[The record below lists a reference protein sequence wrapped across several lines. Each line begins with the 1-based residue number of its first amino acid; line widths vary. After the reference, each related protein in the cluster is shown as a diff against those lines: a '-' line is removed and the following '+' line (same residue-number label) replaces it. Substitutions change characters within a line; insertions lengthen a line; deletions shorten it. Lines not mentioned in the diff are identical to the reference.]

1 LKPVPFVET
10 STEFAPLTEV
20 LHGLG
25 KSWGQ
30 GPDRPLLSVFAIGVT
45 AKLALAQET
54 KCYLMVCTG
63 SVCVANQIP
72 CPKTDP
78 TKPAPDPGA
87 G

>member
-1 LKPVPFVET
+1 MSPSLKSKRTAF
-10 STEFAPLTEV
+10 
-20 LHGLG
+20 GLA
-25 KSWGQ
+25 
-30 GPDRPLLSVFAIGVT
+30 LLGVFAIGVT